1 MDTDMELDDNNKLIE
16 PEDIL
21 RNGEYEDIL
30 PSEVELEED
39 NISTNEDEETSTDF
53 EREMALTTQRRIWT
67 LQCNTRGSHASV

>member
-53 EREMALTTQRRIWT
+53 EREMALTTQRRI
-67 LQCNTRGSHASV
+67 